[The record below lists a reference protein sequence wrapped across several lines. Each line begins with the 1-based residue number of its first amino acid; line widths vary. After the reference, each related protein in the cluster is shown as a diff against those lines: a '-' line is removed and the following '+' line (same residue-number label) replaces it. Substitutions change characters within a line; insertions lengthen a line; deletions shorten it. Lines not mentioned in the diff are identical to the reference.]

1 MAPERRQQILLGAL
15 AIGLALVVYW
25 MWTGPSSPT
34 APASNRAGAAT
45 SGQARPGTSPAPSTA
60 PDVHLQALDEQKPKP
75 GSTDRNLFRFQPKAP
90 PAPPPSARIT
100 KPEPVTPPLPAG
112 PPPPPPLPPI
122 PLKFIGIVV
131 RGGGDSGT
139 PAVKVAVLSDPAG
152 HVMYGVEGGTIDGR
166 FRIVRIG
173 EQSIELSYL
182 DGRGRQTIRLT
193 GS

>member
-1 MAPERRQQILLGAL
+1 MAPERRQQILLGVL
-15 AIGLALVVYW
+15 AIVLVSVVYR
-25 MWTGPSSPT
+25 MWTGTSSPT
-34 APASNRAGAAT
+34 APASNRPGAAA
-45 SGQARPGTSPAPSTA
+45 SGVAGPGTSPAA
-60 PDVHLQALDEQKPKP
+60 PDVHLRALADEKPKP
-75 GSTDRNLFRFQPKAP
+75 GAGDRNLFRFQPKAP
-90 PAPPPSARIT
+90 PPPPVRIA
-100 KPEPVTPPLPAG
+100 KPEPVAPPVPTG

-122 PLKFIGIVV
+122 PLKFIGVVV

-139 PAVKVAVLSDPAG
+139 PAVKVAVLSDPVG

-182 DGRGRQTIRLT
+182 DGRGRQTIRLS

>member
-1 MAPERRQQILLGAL
+1 MAPERRQQILLGVL
-15 AIGLALVVYW
+15 AAVLVLVGYRT
-25 MWTGPSSPT
+25 WTGTSSPA
-34 APASNRAGAAT
+34 APASNRAGAAP
-45 SGQARPGTSPAPSTA
+45 GPARPGTAPAA
-60 PDVHLQALDEQKPKP
+60 PDVHLQALGDEKPKP
-75 GSTDRNLFRFQPKAP
+75 GAGDRNLFRFQPV
-90 PAPPPSARIT
+90 APPPPPPRIT
-100 KPEPVTPPLPAG
+100 KPEPVVPPVPTG

-122 PLKFIGIVV
+122 QLKFIGIVV

-166 FRIVRIG
+166 FRIARIG

-182 DGRGRQTIRLT
+182 DGRGRQTIRLS